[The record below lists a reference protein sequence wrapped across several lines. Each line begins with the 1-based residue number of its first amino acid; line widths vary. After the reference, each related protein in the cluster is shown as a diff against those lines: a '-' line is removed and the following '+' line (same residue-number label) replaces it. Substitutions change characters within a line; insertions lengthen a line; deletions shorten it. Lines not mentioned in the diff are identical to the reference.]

1 MVRATILAALAA
13 VLVTGCARTDE
24 VAPTGQSLYLRYCAS
39 CHGIAGEGDGPVAS
53 SLLTPPADLTRI
65 AERSG
70 GDFDSA
76 NVMAFIDGRRAV
88 KAHGPRDMPIWG
100 AVFQEQ
106 LKGERHGSYTALLH
120 GRALTDYLR
129 SIQRKSE

>member
-1 MVRATILAALAA
+1 MVHPLVLAALAA

-24 VAPTGQSLYLRYCAS
+24 VAPTGQNLYLRHCAS

-70 GDFDSA
+70 GRFDEA
-76 NVMAFIDGRRAV
+76 EAMAFVDGRRAL
-88 KAHGPRDMPIWG
+88 KEHGPREMPVWG
-100 AVFQEQ
+100 AVFEEEFE
-106 LKGERHGSYTALLH
+106 GERYASLTTLNH
-120 GRALTDYLR
+120 GRAMTDYLR
-129 SIQRKSE
+129 SSQRESE